1 VHDRIVCVSLESDLA
16 VMSRDPL
23 IKGVMQKQVGQQRGD
38 DAPLRRTFVPV
49 RTFALLILGRSF
61 QPPLNVEL
69 HPRFPGMLSHSL
81 QAMIFSIRGK

>member
-38 DAPLRRTFVPV
+38 DAPYTKDNFEFRRV
-49 RTFALLILGRSF
+49 ISF
-61 QPPLNVEL
+61 QRSPHKRL
-69 HPRFPGMLSHSL
+69 R
-81 QAMIFSIRGK
+81 QQGKLA